1 MKIVALDDEALMLE
15 HLCECIREAEP
26 EAEVEP
32 FRRASEVLAYVK
44 QEKVDVAFLDIQM
57 RGMLGTELAK
67 ELKAIAPR
75 INIIFVTGFREYQ
88 GEAFEMHASGYLVKP
103 ITAGKVR
110 EELDNLRFP
119 IAPPVRNRVRFQ
131 CFGNFEVFVEG
142 KKKIST
148 RKLNCEEIQNK
159 NKLNFIHTHISL
171 WGNCSFHGQ

>member
-142 KKKIST
+142 KK
-148 RKLNCEEIQNK
+148 
-159 NKLNFIHTHISL
+159 
-171 WGNCSFHGQ
+171 